1 MIRTLICSA
10 CSFALSFNTF
20 AGNGSPK
27 PVSPFS
33 PDFFALVRKID
44 SSLALSEIQS
54 SRTRKICSCQ
64 ILNLQSSNYKHNNVA
79 VFAEKT
85 SQGNYS
91 AASRIATVVIE
102 KEKRHL
108 RHAFYDRL
116 QVINR
121 FSENTDC
128 RSLFSKLKGADHSLV
143 MYDILDAD
151 VRK

>member
-1 MIRTLICSA
+1 MIRTLICCASL
-10 CSFALSFNTF
+10 FALSFSSF

-33 PDFFALVRKID
+33 PDFFALVRKVD
-44 SSLALSEIQS
+44 SGLSLSEIPS

-91 AASRIATVVIE
+91 AASKIAREVIE
-102 KEKRHL
+102 KEKKHL

-116 QVINR
+116 QVVNR

-128 RSLFSKLKGADHSLV
+128 QSLYSKLKGADHSLV

-151 VRK
+151 IRR